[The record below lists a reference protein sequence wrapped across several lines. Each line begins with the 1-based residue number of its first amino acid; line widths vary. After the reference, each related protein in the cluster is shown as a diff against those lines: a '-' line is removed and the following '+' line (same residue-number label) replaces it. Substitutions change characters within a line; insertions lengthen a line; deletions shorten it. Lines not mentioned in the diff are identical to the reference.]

1 MGEVAARLGLGDAY
15 VVFGHTH
22 RSGPLPGDD
31 AGEWNRPPGAAAR
44 HGRPA
49 VNTGSWTYDA
59 IFLTRTPGE
68 SPYWP
73 GNCVLVEDSGP
84 PLLQRLL
91 LDRSHDE
98 LAAAACGQAKPGVK
112 HVARQRSSPS
122 SSSAS
127 SPAVWRS
134 CSSSA

>member
-1 MGEVAARLGLGDAY
+1 
-15 VVFGHTH
+15 
-22 RSGPLPGDD
+22 PGDD
-31 AGEWNRPPGAAAR
+31 AGEWNRPGPGGQGAGAR
-44 HGRPA
+44 L

-91 LDRSHDE
+91 LDRTHDE
-98 LAAAACGQAKPGVK
+98 LVPRRAVKP
-112 HVARQRSSPS
+112 
-122 SSSAS
+122 
-127 SPAVWRS
+127 SPA
-134 CSSSA
+134 